1 MGTGI
6 AECTQQVELQEH
18 AGMGELTRL
27 HDADTHRVDTQPP
40 PTIHN
45 YLPYKKDYRCTQIE
59 FACYS
64 QLVSLKRKV

>member
-45 YLPYKKDYRCTQIE
+45 YLP
-59 FACYS
+59 
-64 QLVSLKRKV
+64 